1 MYVSG
6 RWHTKG
12 HQVVYLAPNPATSL
26 LESIVHMEID
36 EEDRP
41 TTYQALKIEGPD
53 DVSRE
58 VLRPGAGSLP
68 ENWSSD
74 ITITQAFGDAWLE
87 EKRSLLLEVP
97 SVLIPETSN
106 VLFNPLHPEA
116 GSFHIVAVYR
126 HAFDPR
132 LF

>member
-1 MYVSG
+1 
-6 RWHTKG
+6 
-12 HQVVYLAPNPATSL
+12 
-26 LESIVHMEID
+26 MEID
-36 EEDRP
+36 DEDRP

-58 VLRPGAGSLP
+58 VLRLGEGSLL
-68 ENWSSD
+68 ENWPSD
-74 ITITQAFGDAWLE
+74 ITSTQAVGDAWIA

-97 SVLIPETSN
+97 SVLIPETWN

-116 GSFHIVAVYR
+116 GAFRIVAVYQ